1 MIANN
6 GTFRN
11 YTTVLSSNPTKQPL
25 GININTGE
33 PYSVFI
39 VEDSVLFR
47 TALKRSL
54 AKLSF
59 MVSGE
64 AGNGLQ
70 AINQIKDM
78 NVKPDIICV
87 DQEMPIMNGM
97 ETIKEVKK
105 LFPKIKIMLVTSHN
119 EGQFVKEVLQVGV
132 NGYIVKPFETD
143 TIIRK
148 FAVVLG
154 RKDIIGTFDNKIEK
168 IDLSKIRL
176 PNLPLVFANV
186 VNFDVDDPK
195 NGVAELEKIISP
207 DIAVASTI
215 IRTANSAYYGRSGT
229 IRNLRDAIT
238 LIGIKVVRRMVIN
251 QYDKTLS
258 NPLKDP
264 VFVKYLRELPVLT
277 SLISYDLLTPLNL
290 KALAGDIFIVS
301 LLRKIG
307 MNILALNFV
316 EKYLKVLRLYEF
328 GVKSLYDLERDEIG
342 IDSVEIGIRAFAIWK
357 MPEYFTNVIAHQ
369 NFGMSEIADVSDIDR
384 VSRLAEILAKN
395 MKKITLMEK
404 ENELVYAIFKF
415 YKAPEGTL
423 ELFGEDYLNMIV
435 DHPFMRIVNG

>member
-1 MIANN
+1 ML
-6 GTFRN
+6 G
-11 YTTVLSSNPTKQPL
+11 SNPTKLPL
-25 GININTGE
+25 GINITTGE

-64 AGNGLQ
+64 AGDGLH
-70 AINQIKDM
+70 AINQIKEM
-78 NVKPDIICV
+78 HVKPDIVCV
-87 DQEMPIMNGM
+87 DQEMPVMNGM
-97 ETIKEVKK
+97 DTIREIKKEY
-105 LFPKIKIMLVTSHN
+105 PKMKIMLITSHN
-119 EGQFVKEVLQVGV
+119 EGQFVKQVLQVGV
-132 NGYIVKPFETD
+132 HGYIVKPFETD

-154 RKDIIGTFDNKIEK
+154 RRDIVGSFDNKIEK
-168 IDLSKIRL
+168 IE
-176 PNLPLVFANV
+176 FANV

-207 DIAVASTI
+207 DIAVTSSI
-215 IRTANSAYYGRSGT
+215 IRSANSAYYGRSGT

-238 LIGIKVVRRMVIN
+238 LIGIKVAKRMVIN
-251 QYDKTLS
+251 QYDKALS
-258 NPLKDP
+258 DPLKDP
-264 VFVKYLRELPVLT
+264 AFIKYLRELPVLT

-290 KALAGDIFIVS
+290 KSLSHDIFVVS

-307 MNILALNFV
+307 MNILALNFH

-342 IDSVEIGIRAFAIWK
+342 IDSIDIGRRAFQIWK
-357 MPEYFTNVIAHQ
+357 MPEYFVKVISHQ
-369 NFGMSEIADVSDIDR
+369 NFNAAELEVVSDIDR
-384 VSRLAEILAKN
+384 VSRLAEILAKR
-395 MKKITLMEK
+395 MKKITVMEK
-404 ENELVYAIFKF
+404 EIELIPTILNH

-423 ELFGEDYLNMIV
+423 ELFGEDYLHMIE
-435 DHPFMRIVNG
+435 DHPFMRIANG

>member
-1 MIANN
+1 ML
-6 GTFRN
+6 G
-11 YTTVLSSNPTKQPL
+11 SNPTKLPL
-25 GININTGE
+25 GINITTGE

-64 AGNGLQ
+64 AGDGLH
-70 AINQIKDM
+70 AINQIKEM
-78 NVKPDIICV
+78 HVKPDIVCV
-87 DQEMPIMNGM
+87 DQEMPVMNGM
-97 ETIKEVKK
+97 DTIREIKKEY
-105 LFPKIKIMLVTSHN
+105 PKMKIMLITSHN
-119 EGQFVKEVLQVGV
+119 EGQFVKQVLQVGV
-132 NGYIVKPFETD
+132 HGYIVKPFETD

-154 RKDIIGTFDNKIEK
+154 RRDIVGSFDNKIEK

-207 DIAVASTI
+207 DIAVTSSI
-215 IRTANSAYYGRSGT
+215 IRSANSAYYGRSGT

-238 LIGIKVVRRMVIN
+238 LIGIKVAKRMVIN
-251 QYDKTLS
+251 QYDKALS
-258 NPLKDP
+258 DPLKDP
-264 VFVKYLRELPVLT
+264 AFIKYLRELPVLT

-290 KALAGDIFIVS
+290 KSLSHDIFVVS

-307 MNILALNFV
+307 MNILALNFH

-342 IDSVEIGIRAFAIWK
+342 IDSIDIGRRAFQIWK
-357 MPEYFTNVIAHQ
+357 MPEYFVKVISHQ
-369 NFGMSEIADVSDIDR
+369 NFNAAELEVVSDIDR
-384 VSRLAEILAKN
+384 VSRLAEILAKR
-395 MKKITLMEK
+395 MKKITVMEK
-404 ENELVYAIFKF
+404 EIELIPTILNH

-423 ELFGEDYLNMIV
+423 ELFGEDYLHMIE
-435 DHPFMRIVNG
+435 DHPFMRIANG